1 MRAEPIKLI
10 KVMMYSNDNNNEFL
24 TKDQIREIAPSVF
37 TTKADKR
44 STSKHYVHIPT
55 EQVIDDMQALGWGVV
70 DAKQVKARKNAGYQK
85 HMVVF
90 GNDDITITGKDGD
103 TVMPRI
109 LMTNSHDGKNS
120 FQFQAGLYRLV
131 CSNGLV
137 IADAEF
143 ANMKIRHMGYD
154 LAELKTVITEIVE
167 KLPLTVECMNKLKA
181 KELSE
186 QEQVKFAKEA
196 LATRLSEKE
205 ISKYTSDDIVELLNP
220 TRKEDNGNDMWSVYN
235 VIQEKI
241 IHGMFDVY
249 GVNGKVRKARKIKNF
264 KQDTQVN
271 QELYQLALSYA

>member
-1 MRAEPIKLI
+1 
-10 KVMMYSNDNNNEFL
+10 MMFSYDSSKNEFL
-24 TKDQIREIAPSVF
+24 TKDAIREIAPSVF
-37 TTKADKR
+37 TEKADSS

-55 EQVIDDMQALGWGVV
+55 EKVIDDMASLGWGVV
-70 DAKQVKARKNAGYQK
+70 DAKQVKSRKNQGYQK

-90 GNDDITITGKDGD
+90 GNDNLVVDGKDGD

-137 IADAEF
+137 VADAEF

-154 LAELKTVITEIVE
+154 LTELKTVINEIVE

-181 KELSE
+181 K
-186 QEQVKFAKEA
+186 K
-196 LATRLSEKE
+196 LSEKE
-205 ISKYTSDDIVELLNP
+205 MEDFTRKALRTRLPESQISSLTFENIQEILNP
-220 TRKEDNGNDMWSVYN
+220 TRKEDEGNDMWSVYN

-264 KQDTQVN
+264 RQDTKVN
-271 QELYQLALSYA
+271 KELYELAVEYAS

>member
-1 MRAEPIKLI
+1 
-10 KVMMYSNDNNNEFL
+10 MMFSYDSSKNEFL
-24 TKDQIREIAPSVF
+24 TKDTIREIAPSVF
-37 TTKADKR
+37 TEKPDSS

-55 EQVIDDMQALGWGVV
+55 EKVIDDMSSLGWGVV
-70 DAKQVKARKNAGYQK
+70 DAKQVKARKNQGYQK

-90 GNDDITITGKDGD
+90 GNDNLVVNGKDGD

-154 LAELKTVITEIVE
+154 LAELKTVINEIVE

-186 QEQVKFAKEA
+186 QEQIEFAKEA
-196 LATRLSEKE
+196 LATRLNEKE
-205 ISKYTSDDIVELLNP
+205 LSNVTSDQILDLLEP
-220 TRKEDNGNDMWSVYN
+220 TRDEDKGDDMWNVFN

-249 GVNGKVRKARKIKNF
+249 GVSGKVRKARKIKNF
-264 KQDTQVN
+264 RQDTKVN
-271 QELYQLALSYA
+271 QELYQLALSYV

>member
-1 MRAEPIKLI
+1 MA
-10 KVMMYSNDNNNEFL
+10 
-24 TKDQIREIAPSVF
+24 
-37 TTKADKR
+37 
-44 STSKHYVHIPT
+44 
-55 EQVIDDMQALGWGVV
+55 QALGWGVV

-154 LAELKTVITEIVE
+154 LAELKTVIQEIVE

-181 KELSE
+181 KQSE
-186 QEQVKFAKEA
+186 KIKSRKRKLNFAK
-196 LATRLSEKE
+196 
-205 ISKYTSDDIVELLNP
+205 DIVELRTRLPESQLSNP
-220 TRKEDNGNDMWSVYN
+220 YSHS
-235 VIQEKI
+235 KI
-241 IHGMFDVY
+241 SRNKIH
-249 GVNGKVRKARKIKNF
+249 KLIKNCIH
-264 KQDTQVN
+264 
-271 QELYQLALSYA
+271 

>member
-1 MRAEPIKLI
+1 
-10 KVMMYSNDNNNEFL
+10 MMFSYDSSKNEFL
-24 TKDQIREIAPSVF
+24 TKDAIREIAPSVF
-37 TTKADKR
+37 TEKADSS

-55 EQVIDDMQALGWGVV
+55 ENVIDDMASLGWGVV

-154 LAELKTVITEIVE
+154 LAELKTVIQEIVE

-181 KELSE
+181 KQLSE
-186 QEQVKFAKEA
+186 NEQVDFAKKA

-249 GVNGKVRKARKIKNF
+249 GVRGKVRKARKIKNF

-271 QELYQLALSYA
+271 QELYQLALSYV

>member
-1 MRAEPIKLI
+1 
-10 KVMMYSNDNNNEFL
+10 MMYSYDSSKNEFL
-24 TKDQIREIAPSVF
+24 TKDAIREIAPSVF
-37 TTKADKR
+37 TETADPS

-55 EQVIDDMQALGWGVV
+55 EKVIDDMSSLGWGVV
-70 DAKQVKARKNAGYQK
+70 DAKQVNSRKNKGYQK

-90 GNDDITITGKDGD
+90 GNDNLVVEGKDGD

-154 LAELKTVITEIVE
+154 LTELKTVINEIVE

-186 QEQVKFAKEA
+186 NEQVKFAKEA
-196 LATRLSEKE
+196 LATRLNEKE
-205 ISKYTSDDIVELLNP
+205 LSNVTSDQILDLLAP
-220 TRKEDNGNDMWSVYN
+220 TRDEDKGNDMWNVFN

-249 GVNGKVRKARKIKNF
+249 GVSGKVRKARKIKNF
-264 KQDTQVN
+264 RQDTKVN
-271 QELYQLALSYA
+271 QELYQLALSYV

>member
-1 MRAEPIKLI
+1 
-10 KVMMYSNDNNNEFL
+10 MMFSYDSSKNEFL
-24 TKDQIREIAPSVF
+24 TKDAIREIAPSVF
-37 TTKADKR
+37 TEKADSS

-55 EQVIDDMQALGWGVV
+55 EKVIDDMASLGWGVV
-70 DAKQVKARKNAGYQK
+70 DAKQVKSRKNQGYQK

-90 GNDDITITGKDGD
+90 GNDNLVVDGKDGD

-154 LAELKTVITEIVE
+154 LAELKTVINEIVE

-186 QEQVKFAKEA
+186 QEQIEFAKEA
-196 LATRLSEKE
+196 LATRLSERE
-205 ISKYTSDDIVELLNP
+205 LSNVTSDQILDLLEP
-220 TRKEDNGNDMWSVYN
+220 TRDEDKGDDMWNVFN

-241 IHGMFDVY
+241 IHGMFETY

-264 KQDTQVN
+264 RQDTQVN
-271 QELYQLALSYA
+271 QKLYQLALSYV

>member
-1 MRAEPIKLI
+1 MFSYDSSK
-10 KVMMYSNDNNNEFL
+10 NEFL
-24 TKDQIREIAPSVF
+24 TKDAIREIAPSVF
-37 TTKADKR
+37 TEKADSR

-55 EQVIDDMQALGWGVV
+55 EKVIDDMASLGWGVV
-70 DAKQVKARKNAGYQK
+70 DAKQVKARKNQGYQK

-90 GNDDITITGKDGD
+90 GNDNLVVEGKDGD

-154 LAELKTVITEIVE
+154 LAELKTVINEIVE

-186 QEQVKFAKEA
+186 DEQVQFAKEA
-196 LATRLSEKE
+196 LATRLSERE
-205 ISKYTSDDIVELLNP
+205 LSNVTSDQILDLLAP
-220 TRKEDNGNDMWSVYN
+220 TRDEDEGNDMWNVFN
-235 VIQEKI
+235 VIQEKV

-264 KQDTQVN
+264 RQDTKVN
-271 QELYQLALSYA
+271 QELYQLALSYV

>member
-1 MRAEPIKLI
+1 MFSYDSSK
-10 KVMMYSNDNNNEFL
+10 NEFL
-24 TKDQIREIAPSVF
+24 TKDAIREIAPSVF
-37 TTKADKR
+37 TEKADSR

-55 EQVIDDMQALGWGVV
+55 EKVIDDMASMGWGVV
-70 DAKQVKARKNAGYQK
+70 DAKQVRARKNQGYQK

-90 GNDDITITGKDGD
+90 GNDDITIEGKDGD

-154 LAELKTVITEIVE
+154 LNELKNVISEIVE
-167 KLPLTVECMNKLKA
+167 KLPLTVECMNKLKS
-181 KELSE
+181 KQLSDE
-186 QEQVKFAKEA
+186 EKMDFAEKA
-196 LATRLSEKE
+196 LRTRLPESQLSTFTFDN
-205 ISKYTSDDIVELLNP
+205 IQDLLKP
-220 TRKEDNGNDMWSVYN
+220 TRVEDTGNDVWSVYN

-241 IHGMFDVY
+241 IHGMFETY
-249 GVNGKVRKARKIKNF
+249 GVRGKVRKARKIKNF
-264 KQDTQVN
+264 SQDAKVN
-271 QELYQLALSYA
+271 QDLYQLALEYVS

>member
-1 MRAEPIKLI
+1 
-10 KVMMYSNDNNNEFL
+10 MYSYDSSKNEFL

-37 TTKADKR
+37 TQKADKS

-55 EQVIDDMQALGWGVV
+55 ETVIDDMASMGWGVV

-90 GNDDITITGKDGD
+90 GNNDVVIEGKDGD

-120 FQFQAGLYRLV
+120 FSFQAGLYRLV

-154 LAELKTVITEIVE
+154 LAELKTVIQEIVE

-181 KELSE
+181 KQMSE
-186 QEQVKFAKEA
+186 EEKMDFAEKA
-196 LATRLSEKE
+196 LRTRLPESQLSSFTFDN
-205 ISKYTSDDIVELLNP
+205 IQELLKP
-220 TRKEDNGNDMWSVYN
+220 TRVEDTGDDVWSVYN

-241 IHGMFDVY
+241 IHGMFETF
-249 GVNGKVRKARKIKNF
+249 GARGKVRKARKIKNF
-264 KQDTQVN
+264 KQDTKVN
-271 QELYQLALSYA
+271 QELYQLALEYAS

>member
-1 MRAEPIKLI
+1 
-10 KVMMYSNDNNNEFL
+10 MYSYDSSKNEFL
-24 TKDQIREIAPSVF
+24 SKDAIRSIAPSVF
-37 TTKADKR
+37 TEKADSS

-55 EQVIDDMQALGWGVV
+55 EKVIDDMSSLGWGVV
-70 DAKQVKARKNAGYQK
+70 DAKQVNARKSKGYQK

-90 GNDDITITGKDGD
+90 GNDNLVVEGKDGD

-120 FQFQAGLYRLV
+120 FKFQAGLYRLV

-154 LAELKTVITEIVE
+154 LAELKTVISEIVE

-186 QEQVKFAKEA
+186 EEKISFAKEA
-196 LATRLSEKE
+196 LQTR
-205 ISKYTSDDIVELLNP
+205 ISKNQLSTYSAEDILELITP
-220 TRKEDNGNDMWSVYN
+220 TRKEDEGDDMWNVYN
-235 VIQEKI
+235 VVQEKI

-249 GVNGKVRKARKIKNF
+249 GVQGKVRKARKIKNF
-264 KQDTQVN
+264 KQDTKVN
-271 QELYQLALSYA
+271 QKLYNLALSYV

>member
-1 MRAEPIKLI
+1 MFSYDSSK
-10 KVMMYSNDNNNEFL
+10 NEFL
-24 TKDQIREIAPSVF
+24 TKDAIREIAPSVF
-37 TTKADKR
+37 TEKADSS

-55 EQVIDDMQALGWGVV
+55 EKVIDDMSLLGWGVV
-70 DAKQVKARKNAGYQK
+70 DAKQVKARKNQGYQK

-90 GNDDITITGKDGD
+90 GNDNLVVEGKDGD

-154 LAELKTVITEIVE
+154 LAELKTVINEIVE

-181 KELSE
+181 KELSDKE
-186 QEQVKFAKEA
+186 QIEFAKEA

-205 ISKYTSDDIVELLNP
+205 LSNVTSDQILDLLAP
-220 TRKEDNGNDMWSVYN
+220 TRDEDKGDDMWNVFN

-264 KQDTQVN
+264 RQDTKVN
-271 QELYQLALSYA
+271 QELYQLALSYV

>member
-1 MRAEPIKLI
+1 
-10 KVMMYSNDNNNEFL
+10 MMYSNDNKNEFL

-37 TTKADKR
+37 TAKADKR

-55 EQVIDDMQALGWGVV
+55 EKVIDDMASLGWGVV
-70 DAKQVKARKNAGYQK
+70 DAKQVKARANAGYQK

-90 GNDDITITGKDGD
+90 GNDDLRIDGKDGD
-103 TVMPRI
+103 TVFPRI

-143 ANMKIRHMGYD
+143 ASMKIRHMGYD
-154 LAELKTVITEIVE
+154 LNELSTVISEIVE

-181 KELSE
+181 KQLSE
-186 QEQVKFAKEA
+186 KEQIQFAKEA

-205 ISKYTSDDIVELLNP
+205 ISKYTSDDIIELLNP

-249 GVNGKVRKARKIKNF
+249 GVKGKTRKARKIKNF
-264 KQDTQVN
+264 RQDTKVN

>member
-1 MRAEPIKLI
+1 MFSYDSSK
-10 KVMMYSNDNNNEFL
+10 NEFL
-24 TKDQIREIAPSVF
+24 TKDAIREIAPSVF
-37 TTKADKR
+37 TEKADSS

-55 EQVIDDMQALGWGVV
+55 ENVIDDMASLGWGVV

-154 LAELKTVITEIVE
+154 LNELSTVISEIVE

-186 QEQVKFAKEA
+186 KEQIEFAKEA

-205 ISKYTSDDIVELLNP
+205 LSNVTSDQILDLLAP
-220 TRKEDNGNDMWSVYN
+220 TRDEDKGDDMWNVFN

-264 KQDTQVN
+264 RQDTKVN
-271 QELYQLALSYA
+271 QELYQLALSYV

>member
-1 MRAEPIKLI
+1 
-10 KVMMYSNDNNNEFL
+10 MYSNDNKNEFL

-37 TTKADKR
+37 TMKADKS

-181 KELSE
+181 KQLSE
-186 QEQVKFAKEA
+186 KEQVEFAKEA

-220 TRKEDNGNDMWSVYN
+220 TREEDNGNDMWSVYN

-271 QELYQLALSYA
+271 QELYQLALSYV